1 MINFSKYFS
10 RGLHGTLRLING
22 TNLSFKGPWVQ
33 VYPNT
38 VVDKWY
44 VGDFMSAEYTI
55 SVDYDTDRKE
65 LIKALVVASPTNASV
80 VIIGRTNLG
89 QNLINLSVEVN
100 ASTVSLI
107 ANPVTVGPTVFS
119 GSKLIFS
126 ATYHQT
132 LNELQP

>member
-33 VYPNT
+33 VYANT
-38 VVDKWY
+38 VVDEWY

-65 LIKALVVASPTNASV
+65 FIKAIVVAGPNNANV
-80 VIIGRTNLG
+80 VITGRTNLG
-89 QNLINLSVEVN
+89 QNLVELTAQVN
-100 ASTVSLI
+100 ASKVQLI
-107 ANPVTVGPTVFS
+107 ANPVTSGPTTFT
-119 GSKLIFS
+119 GSKVIFS
-126 ATYHQT
+126 AIYHQT
-132 LNELQP
+132 INELQP